1 MRRMGSAG
9 LVRAPALG
17 CMTRGQAATA
27 RFVLICAA
35 WAVGQTLTWGLELG
49 TIGVVIPA
57 VLALGV
63 VVLTADLGRPRP
75 TGGDVKYWRGRRLD
89 DDERRGRWN

>member
-1 MRRMGSAG
+1 MRGMGTAG
-9 LVRAPALG
+9 LVRAPPVG
-17 CMTRGQAATA
+17 VNRGHAAVL

-35 WAVGQTLTWGLELG
+35 WAVGQTLTWGLAIG

-57 VLALGV
+57 VLAIGV
-63 VVLTADLGRPRP
+63 LVVTEDLGRPRAAS
-75 TGGDVKYWRGRRLD
+75 GDLKYWRGRRVD

>member
-1 MRRMGSAG
+1 
-9 LVRAPALG
+9 
-17 CMTRGQAATA
+17 MTRPLSAVL

-35 WAVGQTLTWGLELG
+35 WAVGQTLAWGLALTTLG
-49 TIGVVIPA
+49 VLIPA

-63 VVLTADLGRPRP
+63 LVVTADLGRPRAAVG
-75 TGGDVKYWRGRRLD
+75 GGDLKYWRGRRIE

>member
-1 MRRMGSAG
+1 
-9 LVRAPALG
+9 
-17 CMTRGQAATA
+17 MTRPQTA
-27 RFVLICAA
+27 ILRFVLICVA
-35 WAVGQTLTWGLELG
+35 WAIGQTLTWGLALG

-63 VVLTADLGRPRP
+63 LVLTEDLGRPRVA
-75 TGGDVKYWRGRRLD
+75 GGDIKYWRGRRID

>member
-1 MRRMGSAG
+1 
-9 LVRAPALG
+9 
-17 CMTRGQAATA
+17 MTRERAAIL

-35 WAVGQTLTWGLELG
+35 WAIGQTLTWYLSLG
-49 TIGVVIPA
+49 TFGVIIPA

-63 VVLTADLGRPRP
+63 LVLTVDLGRPRP
-75 TGGDVKYWRGRRLD
+75 GGGGDLKYWRGRRID

>member
-1 MRRMGSAG
+1 
-9 LVRAPALG
+9 
-17 CMTRGQAATA
+17 MTRGQAAIL

-35 WAVGQTLTWGLELG
+35 WALGQTLTLGLALG

-57 VLALGV
+57 ALALGV
-63 VVLTADLGRPRP
+63 VVLTADLGRPRAA
-75 TGGDVKYWRGRRLD
+75 GGELKYWRGRQVD